1 MPRLLLIVTLGLVL
15 FMVMGKGCQS
25 GPKLPPALGQ
35 RNLQPWDPATV
46 VELRS
51 GDTKLQLDADGRI
64 LSLVVNGKTLIQ
76 PAPLHNRPLAIV
88 ERRAN
93 GELVL
98 LPGFAQDEAA
108 DEKSITYISK
118 IRSQRLEK
126 HIAIDDDGNGI
137 TVSLKAHGFEFDSGG
152 FELTALGGVPMS
164 QDEDG
169 PVTGL
174 VEWTKQRAQIYPF
187 ARLAKDQAEKRMVQ
201 ERRLRNERKVEE
213 PGPGRYQRIK
223 RDLDMIGALGT
234 GGLLKFEGIT
244 GVRAV
249 NTLAYRAVRDG
260 SPERDMESWISL
272 DHEAGKLEAS
282 FRITWA
288 SYESFANEHAHLP
301 AFRKGNSTE
310 HVLENGTMRIV
321 FSDRGAGIAR
331 AHLKKYAL
339 GADDELSP
347 ETWIPIVR
355 EEIPASERALTLKFR
370 SISLAQFGG
379 LDSVT
384 SIWKVV
390 EQSARH
396 IRFRLEADN
405 GWRVEK
411 TVTLPGEDEYD
422 LWVDIEAR
430 KPDGERDETFKFTLV
445 GPSGIYMTDAYRGV
459 FGADPPQGLLLERPG
474 ETENESIDDILEE
487 PLVSDYSTEQRGRCE
502 AVAIGGAYFLGALIT
517 EATFDA
523 NDQPRGVVTRAA
535 ITDVELR
542 KPIPRVSEDEPLKSS
557 LRGEVSCLLRFDQGR
572 AETRF
577 QLYLGPRRVEN
588 LDPLGIRRAI
598 DFGFFS
604 AIGRV
609 LLWLMKFFAGI
620 FNSYGV
626 AIICMTLFIRAL
638 LFPVSYKTQL
648 SMQRYSRRMQKIKP
662 ILERLQEQYK
672 SNPQRLNQ
680 ERMKVMREHKI
691 GLPLG
696 CLTLFL
702 QIPIWIALFSS
713 LRVEFSLRHQ
723 PFLWANDLA
732 MPDALFQL
740 PFWPGSFNALPLL
753 MLGLWVWQQKA
764 TPTPASD
771 DPQVQA
777 QMKMLKFMPFMFF
790 IFLYKYACAL
800 SVYMCISS
808 AWGIVEG
815 KMVRR
820 AIKRLDDAPAAG

>member
-1 MPRLLLIVTLGLVL
+1 MPRLLLIVILGLVL
-15 FMVMGKGCQS
+15 FTVMGKGCQS

-35 RNLQPWDPATV
+35 RTVQPVDPATV
-46 VELRS
+46 VELEI
-51 GDTKLQLDADGRI
+51 GGTKLRLDGAGRI

-76 PAPLHNRPLAIV
+76 PAPLHNRPLAMV
-88 ERRAN
+88 ERRGD
-93 GELVL
+93 GELAS
-98 LPGFAQDEAA
+98 LPRFAQDEAA
-108 DEKSITYISK
+108 DTKSIRYISTT
-118 IRSQRLEK
+118 RNQRLEK

-137 TVSLKAHGFEFDSGG
+137 SISLKAHGFEFDSSGL
-152 FELTALGGVPMS
+152 ELTALGGVPMS
-164 QDEDG
+164 QDEDS
-169 PVTGL
+169 PATGL
-174 VEWTKQRAQIYPF
+174 VEGKDQKARFF
-187 ARLAKDQAEKRMVQ
+187 AYSRLAKDQAELRMVQ
-201 ERRLRNERKVEE
+201 ERRLKNEQTVEE
-213 PGPGRYQRIK
+213 PGPGLYQRIE
-223 RDLDMIGALGT
+223 RDLDMVGALGT
-234 GGLLKFEGIT
+234 GGLVRFEGIA

-249 NTLAYRAVRDG
+249 STLAYRAVRDD
-260 SPERDMESWISL
+260 SPERDMETWLSL
-272 DHEAGKLEAS
+272 DFKDGTLEAN

-288 SYESFANEHAHLP
+288 SYQSFADEHARLH
-301 AFRKGNSTE
+301 AFRQGKSTE
-310 HVLENGTMRIV
+310 HVLENDTMRIV
-321 FSDRGAGIAR
+321 FSDRGAGIVR
-331 AHLKKYAL
+331 AHLKKFAL
-339 GADDELSP
+339 GANDELSP
-347 ETWIPIVR
+347 DTWVPIVR
-355 EEIPASERALTLKFR
+355 EEIPAGERALTLKFR
-370 SISLAQFGG
+370 SSRRTQFG
-379 LDSVT
+379 DIDPVT
-384 SIWKVV
+384 SIWTVV
-390 EQSARH
+390 DHSSERIS
-396 IRFRLEADN
+396 FRLEADN

-411 TVTLPGEDEYD
+411 TVTLPAEDQYD
-422 LWVDIEAR
+422 TRVRIVAT
-430 KPDGERDETFKFTLV
+430 KPDGKKDKSFKFTLV
-445 GPSGIYMTDAYRGV
+445 GPSGIYLTDAYRGV
-459 FGADPPQGLLLERPG
+459 FGADPPQGLILERPG
-474 ETENESIDDILEE
+474 DTENERIDDILEE
-487 PLVSDYSTEQRGRCE
+487 ALVRDYPNEQSRGRCE
-502 AVAIGGAYFLGALIT
+502 AVAVGGAYFLGALIT

-523 NDQPRGVVTRAA
+523 NDQPRGVVTLAV
-535 ITDVELR
+535 IGGVELK

-557 LRGEVSCLLRFDQGR
+557 LRGEVSCLLAFDQGR
-572 AETRF
+572 AETEFR
-577 QLYLGPRRVEN
+577 LYLGPRRVEN

-604 AIGRV
+604 PIGLV

-620 FNSYGV
+620 FKSYGI

-662 ILERLQEQYK
+662 ILENLQERYK
-672 SNPQRLNQ
+672 SNPQRMNQ

-702 QIPIWIALFSS
+702 QIPIWVALFSS

-740 PFWPGSFNALPLL
+740 PMWPHTFNLLPLL

-777 QMKMLKFMPFMFF
+777 QMKMMKFMPFMFF
-790 IFLYKYACAL
+790 IFLYKYAAAL

-820 AIKRLDDAPAAG
+820 AIKRLDDAPTA